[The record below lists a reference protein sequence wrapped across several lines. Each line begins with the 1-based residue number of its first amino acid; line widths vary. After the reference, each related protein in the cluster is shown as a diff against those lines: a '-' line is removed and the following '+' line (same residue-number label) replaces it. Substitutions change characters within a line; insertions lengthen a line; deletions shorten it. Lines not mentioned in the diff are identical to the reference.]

1 MEIGDIKRVKNSAGI
16 FTMKLVEIINN
27 DIGNAFYSLG
37 EFKKL
42 RIEFYKE
49 EYLSIFDQNNPKYI
63 YFVSIPQWN
72 NFEPETYKFEIIQEE
87 VPEADFVR
95 LEAK

>member
-1 MEIGDIKRVKNSAGI
+1 
-16 FTMKLVEIINN
+16 MKLIEIINQ
-27 DIGNAFYSLG
+27 DIGNTDNSLG

-42 RIEFYKE
+42 RIEFYNE
-49 EYLSIFDQNNPKYI
+49 DYLSIFDQYNPKYI

-72 NFEPETYKFEIIQEE
+72 HFEPETYKFEIIQEE

>member
-1 MEIGDIKRVKNSAGI
+1 
-16 FTMKLVEIINN
+16 MKLVEIINN

-87 VPEADFVR
+87 VSEADFVR